1 VTHPTDTDLASL
13 FDAVSRLRG
22 PFLHVTRCTRCA
34 ELAAATFAFGDESPS
49 PPPNG
54 RRPAADYDPAFRRTR
69 AAVQTAARNLK
80 VQAEQ
85 ADRLLAELLAA
96 PSPDRPALLRA
107 TARFRSYPLALRLLG
122 EARSRT
128 SQREELAGLA
138 VLLLDWWERPRQ
150 EVLDLRAEA
159 RTELADALRLSGHGE
174 QAERQLVQ
182 AATDL
187 RQATDPLPRA
197 AFCRAMGSMRC
208 EQGRFDEAFALLD
221 RAAELYEDA
230 EHEQGQAD
238 SCVLAGS
245 WALELGDPRR
255 AVARFAAALALE
267 QIALADRHKAVR
279 GLALALV
286 MDGQAEQALEALGRW
301 RGRFGPETFEGLDL
315 ASLEGRIAL
324 RRGRPRLAKE
334 ALTGAFAGLLQLGH
348 KEEARD
354 AGVALLRAVV
364 ALGSRPPAK
373 QVQELA
379 ASLLP
384 LATPPFRDLRRT
396 LGRLKSSGV
405 LKPEDL
411 HALDQFLE
419 GNDEA

>member
-1 VTHPTDTDLASL
+1 MTHPTDTDLASL

-49 PPPNG
+49 SSPGG

-69 AAVQTAARNLK
+69 AAVQTAAHNLM
-80 VQAEQ
+80 VQAGQ

-107 TARFRSYPLALRLLG
+107 STRFRSYPLAQRLLL
-122 EARSRT
+122 EARSST

-159 RTELADALRLSGHGE
+159 RAELADALRLSGHGE

-255 AVARFAAALALE
+255 AAARFAAALALE
-267 QIALADRHKAVR
+267 QI
-279 GLALALV
+279 
-286 MDGQAEQALEALGRW
+286 
-301 RGRFGPETFEGLDL
+301 
-315 ASLEGRIAL
+315 
-324 RRGRPRLAKE
+324 
-334 ALTGAFAGLLQLGH
+334 
-348 KEEARD
+348 
-354 AGVALLRAVV
+354 